1 MNTEGK
7 KYPRIFSISTIGIRN
22 HNNCDFLI
30 HPIRTDFTGDGGTGK
45 SLVGADLPQLI
56 LTAGKF
62 YKSATK
68 SDKPR
73 EYNELPLNNIGY
85 AFLNIEKEPNRF
97 LVIGVMIK
105 KSPKALYPFIISS
118 EIGLSATDDIKTSRI
133 KLFDKIVRFKDFIV
147 NNEIPTIEN
156 AKKHLEK
163 HGLYLKDFYHKST
176 DYHKILF
183 DNKILHLDISS
194 DDNLQKQYANTL
206 QALSRGDSIETKG
219 MKFKK
224 FLFQYEDD
232 IAKKFNDQSKEIE
245 NNQIIYQNDWRT
257 HNTLLKK
264 KNYLLKLVSLK
275 KSMSEAFEM
284 RLKYETTYYQQQ
296 QEKKQSELKKLTE
309 QFYQTELELLIINQS
324 KFNIE
329 KKSLTD
335 KIRKDDSDL
344 SVARTKYDEATT
356 KLTEIAIELSNI
368 EDIVKTIG
376 DELSIF
382 KITND
387 KVEAVN
393 NWLKVYTSIERTK
406 EKFTQQ
412 NSIKIQSEK
421 LKQLNT
427 FLNSNKLTN
436 IFESSLFSKSV
447 KDAVIHYSNEKSKI
461 EDEIKN
467 IKKLK
472 DIFANQNPESFAGYV
487 LQNSI
492 TLNEVQEALLFEF
505 AVNPTKFSE
514 TENYI
519 LDPKLFL
526 ENFKNGEKT
535 QNGFVVNLSGLSYH
549 IKERNNY
556 IFNDTQ
562 KLKIELEQIGN
573 DYNQAIKKLE
583 IQLIEIEKFD
593 LLTDNFKY
601 SEEHLS
607 AYKNRVEINQFIIDS
622 NLNITDEDFN
632 NWIGEYENNLFLNEE
647 SKIQIL
653 FKSKQAEY
661 ENKLGLKNTSDTRK
675 TSYLLEQISQKEKIA
690 KLEPEIEK
698 QNTRLNLI
706 NNVELISIDNQIIN
720 WSAVEENP
728 FVENQE
734 NIIIKVQNQYKKED
748 NIQSLDTTEKPLL
761 TKKGGLNS
769 DINTIKNELPF
780 LSEKLENKKEEY
792 ISHFKIEFNPDML
805 LIETIVF
812 DKLTWLTTN
821 QNTTKQEYENRYSDL
836 LDNEEMKEFLKDSVE
851 IKEHNFDLKTII
863 NVLIPKAIITDLEN
877 PEKSLE
883 SDIETQ
889 LAELNRKLQELN
901 KEEARKIYNT
911 IKELK
916 NRVDKQIEFI
926 EKTQAVLKDFT
937 LSSHHRVKIQ
947 FNPSDDYKID
957 WIEKFN
963 KDVQSVNFT
972 DSLFGE
978 KDKVTAQELLEK
990 TFKKY
995 CPNRFDSKASEI
1007 LNPFN
1012 YYDVSAII
1020 VDPFDIESPGSAGQ
1034 NYGKLALLC
1043 IVTLSINEGRLKNT
1057 FDKIGEG
1064 IRILPIDEVGGLG
1077 SNFDMLYDIAQ
1088 KLDYQIFTMTIKSQD
1103 LDFEDGKQICYE
1115 FIPNSNPEYANI
1127 NEGVQATF
1135 SKSGLIDDINTHFED
1150 KIFKIEIEK

>member
-45 SLVGADLPQLI
+45 SLVAADLPQLI

-85 AFLNIEKEPNRF
+85 AFLNIEKEHNKF

-118 EIGLSATDDIKTSRI
+118 EIGLSATDEIKTSKI
-133 KLFDKIVRFKDFIV
+133 KLFNKIVRFKDFIV

-163 HGLYLKDFYHKST
+163 QGLYLKEFYHKAT

-183 DNKILHLDISS
+183 DNKILHLDIST
-194 DDNLQKQYANTL
+194 DDKLQKQYANTL

-232 IAKKFNDQSKEIE
+232 IAKKFIDQSKEIE
-245 NNQIIYQNDWRT
+245 NNQKIYQNDWRT

-275 KSMSEAFEM
+275 KSKVEAFQM
-284 RLKYETTYYQQQ
+284 RLNHETTYYHQQ
-296 QEKKQSELKKLTE
+296 QEKKQSELKKLIE

-324 KFNIE
+324 KFHLE
-329 KKSLTD
+329 KNDLID
-335 KIRKDDSDL
+335 KTKKDVADL
-344 SVARTKYDEATT
+344 SIAKTKHIEASTS
-356 KLTEIAIELSNI
+356 LAAIETELSNI
-368 EDIVKTIG
+368 EEIVKAVEV
-376 DELSIF
+376 ELGLLKAI
-382 KITND
+382 ND
-387 KVEAVN
+387 KVQKVS
-393 NWLKVYTSIERTK
+393 NWLKVYNTIEKTR
-406 EKFTQQ
+406 EKYIQQ
-412 NSIKIQSEK
+412 NNIKIQTEK

-427 FLNSNKLTN
+427 FLNENKL
-436 IFESSLFSKSV
+436 ISAFESSLFSKSV
-447 KDAVIHYSNEKSKI
+447 KDAVIHYSTEKSRI

-467 IKKLK
+467 ITKLK

-492 TLNEVQEALLFEF
+492 SLNEVQEALLFEF

-535 QNGFVVNLSGLSYH
+535 QNGFVVNLSGLHYH
-549 IKERNNY
+549 IEKRNNY
-556 IFNDTQ
+556 IFYDTQ
-562 KLKIELEQIGN
+562 KLKIELKQIGN
-573 DYNQAIKKLE
+573 NYNEAIKKLE
-583 IQLIEIEKFD
+583 IQLTEIEKFD
-593 LLTDNFKY
+593 LLTDKFKY
-601 SEEHLS
+601 SEEHLL
-607 AYKNRVEINQFIIDS
+607 AYKNREEINHFTIDS
-622 NLNITDEDFN
+622 NLNITDEDFHN
-632 NWIGEYENNLFLNEE
+632 AVLEYENNLAFSEAD
-647 SKIQIL
+647 KIHIL
-653 FKSKQAEY
+653 FKSKQSEY

-675 TSYLLEQISQKEKIA
+675 TGFLLEQTTQKEKLDR
-690 KLEPEIEK
+690 LEPEIEK
-698 QNTRLNLI
+698 QNTKLNFI
-706 NNVELISIDNQIIN
+706 NTVELVAIDAQIIN
-720 WSAVEENP
+720 WTSKSENP
-728 FVENQE
+728 FINNRES
-734 NIIIKVQNQYKKED
+734 IILKVQNQYKKD
-748 NIQSLDTTEKPLL
+748 DSVQSLNSAEKPLL
-761 TKKGGLNS
+761 TKKGELNS
-769 DINTIKNELPF
+769 DINTVKNELPNMSSN
-780 LSEKLENKKEEY
+780 LEKKKEEY
-792 ISHFKIEFNPDML
+792 ISYFKVEFNPDN
-805 LIETIVF
+805 LIETVSF
-812 DKLTWLTTN
+812 EKVTDLKSSQGSTERSYKEKYN
-821 QNTTKQEYENRYSDL
+821 DL
-836 LDNEEMKEFLKDSVE
+836 LENEEMKEFLKDSVE
-851 IKEHNFDLKTII
+851 IKQHNFDLKTII
-863 NVLIPKAIITDLEN
+863 NVLIPKAIITDIDNPENSLEN
-877 PEKSLE
+877 
-883 SDIETQ
+883 DIENQ
-889 LAELNRKLQELN
+889 LSELQTKLKNLN
-901 KEEARKIYNT
+901 IEDAKKIYNT
-911 IKELK
+911 VKDLK
-916 NRVDKQIEFI
+916 IRVGKQIVFI
-926 EKTQAVLKDFT
+926 EKAQAVLKDFR
-937 LSSHHRVKIQ
+937 LSSHNRVKIQ
-947 FNPSDDYKID
+947 FNPSADFNIE

-963 KDVQSVNFT
+963 RDIEKANFI
-972 DSLFGE
+972 DNLFGE

-990 TFKKY
+990 AFRKY
-995 CPNRFDSKASEI
+995 CPHKFDARADEI

-1020 VDPFDIESPGSAGQ
+1020 VDPFDVESPGSAGQ

-1043 IVTLSINEGRLKNT
+1043 IITLSINEGRLKNT

-1115 FIPNSNPEYANI
+1115 FIPNSNPEFANI

-1150 KIFKIEIEK
+1150 NIFKIELDR

>member
-7 KYPRIFSISTIGIRN
+7 KYPRIFSISTVGIRN

-45 SLVGADLPQLI
+45 SLIGADLPQLI
-56 LTAGKF
+56 LTAGNS

-73 EYNELPLNNIGY
+73 EYNELPINNLGY
-85 AFLNIEKEPNRF
+85 AFFNIEKEHNKF
-97 LVIGVMIK
+97 LVIGIMIK
-105 KSPKALYPFIISS
+105 KSPKAIYPFIISS
-118 EIGLSATDDIKTSRI
+118 EIGLSASDDIKTSKI

-147 NNEIPTIEN
+147 NNEIPTIDN
-156 AKKHLEK
+156 LKKHLEK
-163 HGLYLKDFYHKST
+163 QGLFLKDFYHKSK

-194 DDNLQKQYANTL
+194 DDKLQKQYANTL

-232 IAKKFNDQSKEIE
+232 IAKKFSDQSKEIE
-245 NNQIIYQNDWRT
+245 NNQKIYQNDWRT

-264 KNYLLKLVSLK
+264 KNHLIKLVSLK
-275 KSMSEAFEM
+275 GIMTESFEM
-284 RLKYETTYYQQQ
+284 RLNFETAYYHQQ
-296 QEKKQSELKKLTE
+296 QEKKQGELKKLTE
-309 QFYQTELELLIINQS
+309 QFYQTELELLIITQS

-329 KKSLTD
+329 KNGLIGKTE
-335 KIRKDDSDL
+335 KDTRDL
-344 SVARTKYDEATT
+344 SVAKTKYTEARNN
-356 KLTEIAIELSNI
+356 LSEIETELSNI
-368 EDIVKTIG
+368 GKIIDDVQKEYDALKTI
-376 DELSIF
+376 
-382 KITND
+382 ND
-387 KVEAVN
+387 KVEKVS
-393 NWLKVYTSIERTK
+393 NWLKVYNSIENTRTK
-406 EKFTQQ
+406 FIQQ
-412 NSIKIQSEK
+412 NSIKIQTEK

-427 FLNSNKLTN
+427 FLNENKLN
-436 IFESSLFSKSV
+436 YIFESSLFSTSV
-447 KDAVIHYSNEKSKI
+447 KDAVIHYSNEKI
-461 EDEIKN
+461 RIGDEITN

-472 DIFANQNPESFAGYV
+472 DIFDNQNPESFAGYV
-487 LQNSI
+487 LKNSI
-492 TLNEVQEALLFEF
+492 SLNEVQEALLFEF
-505 AVNPTKFSE
+505 AVNPTKFNE

-526 ENFKNGEKT
+526 ENFKNEEKT
-535 QNGFVVNLSGLSYH
+535 TNGFVVNLSGLHYH
-549 IKERNNY
+549 IKSRPNY
-556 IFNDTQ
+556 IFNDAK
-562 KLKIELEQIGN
+562 KLKLELENIGN
-573 DYNQAIKKLE
+573 DYNEAIKKLE
-583 IQLIEIEKFD
+583 AQLTQIDKLD
-593 LLTDNFKY
+593 LLTDVFKY
-601 SEEHLS
+601 SEEHLL
-607 AYKNRVEINQFIIDS
+607 AYKNREEINQFVIDP

-632 NWIGEYENNLFLNEE
+632 NAILEYQRDESLNEE
-647 SKIQIL
+647 KKIDVL
-653 FKSKQAEY
+653 FKIKQAEY
-661 ENKLGLKNTSDTRK
+661 QEKLTLRGSSDTRK
-675 TSYLLEQISQKEKIA
+675 TGFLLAQTTQEKEIE
-690 KLEPEIEK
+690 KLKPEIEK
-698 QNTRLNLI
+698 QNKRLDFI
-706 NNVELISIDNQIIN
+706 TNVELVAIEAKIIG
-720 WSAVEENP
+720 WEN
-728 FVENQE
+728 EAKN
-734 NIIIKVQNQYKKED
+734 
-748 NIQSLDTTEKPLL
+748 PLKNNL
-761 TKKGGLNS
+761 GTTKKRFE
-769 DINTIKNELPF
+769 IKYKNELDSNNLTDQTIK
-780 LSEKLENKKEEY
+780 LSKEIGGIEQEIKNINEVLPHTINTYNKKQADY
-792 ISHFKIEFNPDML
+792 ICYFKIEFNPDI
-805 LIETIVF
+805 LIETVSL
-812 DKLTWLTTN
+812 DKVNELITN
-821 QNTTKQEYENRYSDL
+821 QNSTERGYKDKYNDL
-836 LDNEEMKEFLKDSVE
+836 IENEEMKEFLKDSVE

-863 NVLIPKAIITDLEN
+863 NVLIPKAIITDVEN

-926 EKTQAVLKDFT
+926 EKAQAVLKDFK
-937 LSSHHRVKIQ
+937 LSSHNRVKMQ
-947 FNPSDDYKID
+947 FNPSDDFKID

-963 KDVQSVNFT
+963 KDLQSLNFT

-995 CPNRFDSKASEI
+995 CPNKFDAKANEI

-1043 IVTLSINEGRLKNT
+1043 IITLSINEGRLRNT

-1135 SKSGLIDDINTHFED
+1135 SKNGLIDDINTHFED
-1150 KIFKIEIEK
+1150 NIFKIEVAQ

>member
-1 MNTEGK
+1 MNIEGK

-45 SLVGADLPQLI
+45 SLIGADLPQLI

-85 AFLNIEKEPNRF
+85 AFLNIEKEHNRF

-118 EIGLSATDDIKTSRI
+118 EIGLTASDDAKNSKI
-133 KLFDKIVRFKDFIV
+133 KLFDKIVRFKDLIV

-156 AKKHLEK
+156 LKNHLDK
-163 HGLYLKDFYHKST
+163 QGLYLKDFYHKST

-183 DNKILHLDISS
+183 DNKLLHIDIST
-194 DDNLQKQYANTL
+194 DDKLQKQYANTL

-232 IAKKFNDQSKEIE
+232 IAKKFYDQSKEIE
-245 NNQIIYQNDWRT
+245 NNQKIYQNDWKT

-275 KSMSEAFEM
+275 KAMTEAFEM
-284 RLKYETTYYQQQ
+284 RLNYETVFYHQQKD
-296 QEKKQSELKKLTE
+296 KKQGEFKKLTE
-309 QFYQTELELLIINQS
+309 QFFECELQLLIINQS

-329 KKSLTD
+329 KNGLIAKTI
-335 KIRKDDSDL
+335 K
-344 SVARTKYDEATT
+344 DEADKFVAQT
-356 KLTEIAIELSNI
+356 KHNDATSKLEEIAIELSNI
-368 EDIVKTIG
+368 GKIIDDVQSEFNA
-376 DELSIF
+376 F
-382 KITND
+382 KIIND
-387 KVEAVN
+387 KVEKVS
-393 NWLKVYTSIERTK
+393 NWLKVYNSIAKTN

-412 NSIKIQSEK
+412 NSIKIQTEK
-421 LKQLNT
+421 LKQLNR
-427 FLNSNKLTN
+427 FVNENKITAA
-436 IFESSLFSKSV
+436 FKSSLFFKSV
-447 KDAVIHYSNEKSKI
+447 KDAVIHYSTEKSRI
-461 EDEIKN
+461 EDEIRG
-467 IKKLK
+467 IRKLK
-472 DIFANQNPESFAGYV
+472 DIFNNQNPESFAGYV
-487 LQNSI
+487 LQNYIS
-492 TLNEVQEALLFEF
+492 LNEVQEALLFEF
-505 AVNPTKFSE
+505 AVNPTIFNE

-519 LDPKLFL
+519 LHPKQFL
-526 ENFKNGEKT
+526 ENFKNGDKSPT
-535 QNGFVVNLSGLSYH
+535 GFVVNLSGLHYH
-549 IKERNNY
+549 IKSRPNY
-556 IFNDTQ
+556 IFSDTK
-562 KLKIELEQIGN
+562 KLKLELENIGN
-573 DYNQAIKKLE
+573 NYNEAIKRLE
-583 IQLIEIEKFD
+583 TLLTEISKFD
-593 LLTDNFKY
+593 LLTDTFKY
-601 SEEHLS
+601 SEEHLL
-607 AYKNRVEINQFIIDS
+607 AYEKREEINQFVLDP
-622 NLNITDEDFN
+622 NLNITYEDFAN
-632 NWIGEYENNLFLNEE
+632 AILEYENNSALNDEN
-647 SKIQIL
+647 KIYVL
-653 FKSKQAEY
+653 FKKKQAEY

-675 TSYLLEQISQKEKIA
+675 TTFKLEQIAHKEKID

-698 QNTRLNLI
+698 QNKRIDFITK
-706 NNVELISIDNQIIN
+706 VELVAIDTKIIN
-720 WSAVEENP
+720 WASEVENP
-728 FVENQE
+728 FLKNHESE
-734 NIIIKVQNQYKKED
+734 ILKVQNLYKKEEEIEELD
-748 NIQSLDTTEKPLL
+748 KAKDKLLPNKGRFEAELKAIQ
-761 TKKGGLNS
+761 
-769 DINTIKNELPF
+769 NELPF
-780 LSEKLENKKEEY
+780 LIQNLEKKKGEY
-792 ISHFKIEFNPDML
+792 ISYFKVELNPDI
-805 LIETIVF
+805 LIEVITL
-812 DKLTWLTTN
+812 DKITELTTS
-821 QNTTKQEYENRYSDL
+821 QNSTDRVYKDKYTDL
-836 LDNEEMKEFLKDSVE
+836 LENEEMKEFLKDSVE

-863 NVLIPKAIITDLEN
+863 NVLIPKAIITDIEN

-883 SDIETQ
+883 SDIENQ

-926 EKTQAVLKDFT
+926 EKAQAVLKDFK
-937 LSSHHRVKIQ
+937 LSSHNRVKIQ
-947 FNPSDDYKID
+947 FNPSEDYKID
-957 WIEKFN
+957 WIEKFYN
-963 KDVQSVNFT
+963 DLQSINFT

-995 CPNRFDSKASEI
+995 CPNKLDAKADEI

-1020 VDPFDIESPGSAGQ
+1020 VDPFDVESPGSAGQ

-1043 IVTLSINEGRLKNT
+1043 IITLSINEGRLKNT

-1064 IRILPIDEVGGLG
+1064 LRILPIDEVGGLG

-1115 FIPNSNPEYANI
+1115 FIPNSNPAFAHI

-1135 SKSGLIDDINTHFED
+1135 SKLGLIDDINTHFED
-1150 KIFKIEIEK
+1150 NIFKIEV

>member
-85 AFLNIEKEPNRF
+85 AFLNIEKEPNKF

-163 HGLYLKDFYHKST
+163 QGLYLKDFYHKST

-245 NNQIIYQNDWRT
+245 NNQKIYQNDWRT

-275 KSMSEAFEM
+275 KSMTEAFEM
-284 RLKYETTYYQQQ
+284 RLKYETAYYQQQ
-296 QEKKQSELKKLTE
+296 QEKKQTELKKLTE

-335 KIRKDDSDL
+335 KMRKDESDL
-344 SVARTKYDEATT
+344 SVAKTKYDEATT
-356 KLTEIAIELSNI
+356 KLAEIAIELSNI

-376 DELSIF
+376 DELSIL
-382 KITND
+382 KIKND

-406 EKFTQQ
+406 EKFTEQ

-427 FLNSNKLTN
+427 FLNENKL
-436 IFESSLFSKSV
+436 ISVFESSLFSKSV
-447 KDAVIHYSNEKSKI
+447 KDAVIHYSNEKSRI
-461 EDEIKN
+461 DDEIKN

-472 DIFANQNPESFAGYV
+472 DIFNNQNPESFAGYI
-487 LQNSI
+487 LKNSI
-492 TLNEVQEALLFEF
+492 SLNEVQEALLFEF

-573 DYNQAIKKLE
+573 NYNEAIKKLK
-583 IQLIEIEKFD
+583 IQLAEIGKFD
-593 LLTDNFKY
+593 LLTDSFKY
-601 SEEHLS
+601 SEEHLL
-607 AYKNRVEINQFIIDS
+607 AYKNREEINQFIIDP
-622 NLNITDEDFN
+622 NLNITNEDFN
-632 NWIGEYENNLFLNEE
+632 NWIIEYKNNLSLDEGN
-647 SKIQIL
+647 KIHVL
-653 FKSKQAEY
+653 FEIKQTEY

-675 TSYLLEQISQKEKIA
+675 TSSIQEQTTQKEKID

-698 QNTRLNLI
+698 QNKRLDFI
-706 NNVELISIDNQIIN
+706 NNVELVAID
-720 WSAVEENP
+720 
-728 FVENQE
+728 
-734 NIIIKVQNQYKKED
+734 IKVIDWENEIKNPLNRNLEGIKKRFE
-748 NIQSLDTTEKPLL
+748 IKY
-761 TKKGGLNS
+761 
-769 DINTIKNELPF
+769 KNELDNNNLTNQTIK
-780 LSEKLENKKEEY
+780 LSKDIGGCEQEIKNINQILPHTIDSYNNKKEEY

-812 DKLTWLTTN
+812 DKLTGLITN
-821 QNTTKQEYENRYSDL
+821 QNTTKQEYENRYNDL
-836 LDNEEMKEFLKDSVE
+836 LENEEMKEFLKDSVE

-863 NVLIPKAIITDLEN
+863 TVLIPKAIITDIEN
-877 PEKSLE
+877 PEQSLE

-926 EKTQAVLKDFT
+926 EKTHAVLKDFT

-947 FNPSDDYKID
+947 FNLSDDYKID

-995 CPNRFDSKASEI
+995 CPNKFDAKASEI

-1020 VDPFDIESPGSAGQ
+1020 VDPSDIESPGSAGQ

-1127 NEGVQATF
+1127 NAGVQATF

-1150 KIFKIEIEK
+1150 KIFKIEVEK

>member
-7 KYPRIFSISTIGIRN
+7 KHPRIFSISTIGIRN

-245 NNQIIYQNDWRT
+245 NNQKIYQNDWRT

-275 KSMSEAFEM
+275 KRMTEAFEM

-309 QFYQTELELLIINQS
+309 QFYRTELELLIINQS

-329 KKSLTD
+329 KKSLTH
-335 KIRKDDSDL
+335 KIRIDDSDL

-356 KLTEIAIELSNI
+356 KLEEIAIELSNI

-583 IQLIEIEKFD
+583 IQLTEIEKFD

-720 WSAVEENP
+720 WSAIEENP

-748 NIQSLDTTEKPLL
+748 KIQSLDTTEKPLL

-812 DKLTWLTTN
+812 DKLTGLTTN
-821 QNTTKQEYENRYSDL
+821 QNTTKQEYENRYNDL

-1150 KIFKIEIEK
+1150 KIFKI

>member
-7 KYPRIFSISTIGIRN
+7 KYPRIFSISTVGIRN

-45 SLVGADLPQLI
+45 SLIGADLPQLI
-56 LTAGKF
+56 LTAGNS

-73 EYNELPLNNIGY
+73 EYNELPLNNLGY
-85 AFLNIEKEPNRF
+85 AFLNIEKEHNKF

-118 EIGLSATDDIKTSRI
+118 EIGLSASDDAKISKI

-163 HGLYLKDFYHKST
+163 QGLFLKDFYHKSK

-194 DDNLQKQYANTL
+194 DDKLQKQYANTL

-232 IAKKFNDQSKEIE
+232 IAKKFSDQSKEIE
-245 NNQIIYQNDWRT
+245 NNQKVYQNDWRT
-257 HNTLLKK
+257 HNALLKK
-264 KNYLLKLVSLK
+264 KNYLIKLVSLK
-275 KSMSEAFEM
+275 KNKVEAFEM
-284 RLKYETTYYQQQ
+284 RLNYETTYYHQQ
-296 QEKKQSELKKLTE
+296 QEKKQIELKKLIE

-324 KFNIE
+324 KLNLEKNGLIE
-329 KKSLTD
+329 KTN
-335 KIRKDDSDL
+335 KDVADL
-344 SVARTKYDEATT
+344 SVANTKHNEATIN
-356 KLTEIAIELSNI
+356 LAAIETELNNI
-368 EDIVKTIG
+368 EEIVKAV
-376 DELSIF
+376 DVELGFLKAI
-382 KITND
+382 ND
-387 KVEAVN
+387 KVQKVS
-393 NWLKVYTSIERTK
+393 NWLKVYNTIQKTR

-412 NSIKIQSEK
+412 NNIKIQTEK

-427 FLNSNKLTN
+427 FLNENKLLPS
-436 IFESSLFSKSV
+436 FESSLFTKSV
-447 KDAVIHYSNEKSKI
+447 KEAVIHYSTEKIRI

-472 DIFANQNPESFAGYV
+472 EIFNNQNPVSFAGYV
-487 LQNSI
+487 LKNSI
-492 TLNEVQEALLFEF
+492 SLNEIQEALLFEF
-505 AVNPTKFSE
+505 AVNPTKFDE

-535 QNGFVVNLSGLSYH
+535 ANGFVINLSGLHYH
-549 IKERNNY
+549 INSRQNY
-556 IFNDTQ
+556 IFSDTK
-562 KLKIELEQIGN
+562 KLKLELEKIGN
-573 DYNQAIKKLE
+573 DYNEAIKKLE
-583 IQLIEIEKFD
+583 NQLAEIGKYD
-593 LLTDNFKY
+593 LLTDKFKY
-601 SEEHLS
+601 SEEHLL
-607 AYKNRVEINQFIIDS
+607 AYKNREEINQFVIDP
-622 NLNITDEDFN
+622 NLNITDEDLN
-632 NWIGEYENNLFLNEE
+632 IAILEYENNLALDEAD
-647 SKIQIL
+647 KIHIL
-653 FKSKQAEY
+653 FKAKQKEY

-675 TSYLLEQISQKEKIA
+675 TAFLLEQATQKEKID
-690 KLEPEIEK
+690 KLEPEIER
-698 QNTRLNLI
+698 QNKRLEFI
-706 NNVELISIDNQIIN
+706 ENVELSAIDVKVIGWENDIKNPLKINLEAIKKRLQFKYQNELDSNNLTEETIKLSKDIGGIEQEIKNINQILPHTID
-720 WSAVEENP
+720 SC
-728 FVENQE
+728 
-734 NIIIKVQNQYKKED
+734 
-748 NIQSLDTTEKPLL
+748 
-761 TKKGGLNS
+761 TK
-769 DINTIKNELPF
+769 
-780 LSEKLENKKEEY
+780 KKEEY
-792 ISHFKIEFNPDML
+792 ISHFKVEFNPDS
-805 LIETIVF
+805 LIETVSLEKVTALKSSQESTERSYT
-812 DKLTWLTTN
+812 DKYN
-821 QNTTKQEYENRYSDL
+821 DL
-836 LDNEEMKEFLKDSVE
+836 LENEEMKEFLKDSVE
-851 IKEHNFDLKTII
+851 IKEHNYDLKTII
-863 NVLIPKAIITDLEN
+863 NVLIPKAIITDIDNPENSLEN
-877 PEKSLE
+877 
-883 SDIETQ
+883 DIENQ
-889 LAELNRKLQELN
+889 LAELQRKLQELN
-901 KEEARKIYNT
+901 KEEASKIYNT

-916 NRVDKQIEFI
+916 IRVDKQIEFI
-926 EKTQAVLKDFT
+926 EKAQAVLKDFK
-937 LSSHHRVKIQ
+937 LSSHNRVKIQ
-947 FNPSDDYKID
+947 FNLSDDFKID
-957 WIEKFN
+957 WIEKFK

-995 CPNRFDSKASEI
+995 CPNKFDAKANEI

-1020 VDPFDIESPGSAGQ
+1020 VDPFDVESPGSAGQ

-1043 IVTLSINEGRLKNT
+1043 IITLSINEGRLKNT

-1115 FIPNSNPEYANI
+1115 FIPNSNPEFANI

-1150 KIFKIEIEK
+1150 NIFKIELDR

>member
-1 MNTEGK
+1 MNTQGK
-7 KYPRIFSISTIGIRN
+7 KYPRIFSISTVGIRN

-45 SLVGADLPQLI
+45 SLIGADLPQLI
-56 LTAGKF
+56 LTAGNS

-73 EYNELPLNNIGY
+73 EYNELPLSNIGY
-85 AFLNIEKEPNRF
+85 AFLNIEKEHNKF

-118 EIGLSATDDIKTSRI
+118 EIGLSASDDAKTSKI

-163 HGLYLKDFYHKST
+163 QGLFLKDFYHKSK

-183 DNKILHLDISS
+183 DNKILHLDIST
-194 DDNLQKQYANTL
+194 DDKLQKQYANTL

-232 IAKKFNDQSKEIE
+232 IAKKFSDQSKEIE
-245 NNQIIYQNDWRT
+245 NNQKVYQNDWRT
-257 HNTLLKK
+257 HNALLKK
-264 KNYLLKLVSLK
+264 KNYLIKLVSLK
-275 KSMSEAFEM
+275 KSKVESFEM
-284 RLKYETTYYQQQ
+284 RLNYETTYYHQQ
-296 QEKKQSELKKLTE
+296 QEKKQIELKKLIE

-324 KFNIE
+324 KFSLE
-329 KKSLTD
+329 KNGLID
-335 KIRKDDSDL
+335 KIMKDEAEL
-344 SVARTKYDEATT
+344 FVARGRYNQATT
-356 KLTEIAIELSNI
+356 NLTGIETELSNI
-368 EDIVKTIG
+368 GEIIG
-376 DELSIF
+376 RVQKEFDAL
-382 KITND
+382 KIIND
-387 KVEAVN
+387 KVEKIT
-393 NWLKVYTSIERTK
+393 NWLKVYNSIEKIK

-412 NSIKIQSEK
+412 NSIKNQTEK
-421 LKQLNT
+421 LKHLNT
-427 FLNSNKLTN
+427 FLNENELIST
-436 IFESSLFSKSV
+436 FESSLYSKSV
-447 KDAVIHYSNEKSKI
+447 KDAVIHYSNEKIRI

-472 DIFANQNPESFAGYV
+472 DIFNNQNPESFAGYV
-487 LQNSI
+487 LKNAIS
-492 TLNEVQEALLFEF
+492 LNEIQEALLFEF
-505 AVNPTKFSE
+505 AVNPTKFDE

-535 QNGFVVNLSGLSYH
+535 ANGFVISLSGLYFH
-549 IKERNNY
+549 IKSRPNY
-556 IFNDTQ
+556 IFNDTK
-562 KLKIELEQIGN
+562 KLKLELEKIGN
-573 DYNQAIKKLE
+573 DYNEAIKKLE
-583 IQLIEIEKFD
+583 IQLYEIGRFD
-593 LLTDNFKY
+593 LLIDNFKY
-601 SEEHLS
+601 SEEHLL
-607 AYKNRVEINQFIIDS
+607 AHNNQEEINQFVIDS
-622 NLNITDEDFN
+622 NLNITVEDFN
-632 NWIGEYENNLFLNEE
+632 DAILEYENNLALNEGD
-647 SKIQIL
+647 KIQTL
-653 FKSKQAEY
+653 FKSKQTEY

-675 TSYLLEQISQKEKIA
+675 AGFVIEQTTQKVKID
-690 KLEPEIEK
+690 KLEPEIES
-698 QNTRLNLI
+698 QNKRLDF
-706 NNVELISIDNQIIN
+706 IDNQELVLINIQITN
-720 WSAVEENP
+720 WSAIEENP
-728 FVENQE
+728 FVKTHES
-734 NIIIKVQNQYKKED
+734 IILKVQNQYEKED
-748 NIQSLDTTEKPLL
+748 NIQALYNAEKPLL
-761 TKKGGLNS
+761 TKKGELNS
-769 DINTIKNELPF
+769 NINTAKNELPYMSSN
-780 LSEKLENKKEEY
+780 LEKKKEEY
-792 ISHFKIEFNPDML
+792 ISYFKVEFNPDS
-805 LIETIVF
+805 LIETVSF
-812 DKLTWLTTN
+812 EKVTALKSSQESTERSYTDKYN
-821 QNTTKQEYENRYSDL
+821 DL
-836 LDNEEMKEFLKDSVE
+836 LENEEMKEFLKDSVE
-851 IKEHNFDLKTII
+851 IKEHNYDLKTII
-863 NVLIPKAIITDLEN
+863 NVLIPKAIITDIDNPENSLEN
-877 PEKSLE
+877 
-883 SDIETQ
+883 DIENQ
-889 LAELNRKLQELN
+889 LAELQRKLQELN
-901 KEEARKIYNT
+901 KEEASKIYNT

-916 NRVDKQIEFI
+916 IRVDKQIEFI
-926 EKTQAVLKDFT
+926 EKAQAVLKDFK
-937 LSSHHRVKIQ
+937 LSSHNRVKIQ
-947 FNPSDDYKID
+947 FNPSDDFKID
-957 WIEKFN
+957 WIEKFK

-995 CPNRFDSKASEI
+995 CPNKFDAKANEI

-1020 VDPFDIESPGSAGQ
+1020 VDPFDVESPGSAGQ

-1043 IVTLSINEGRLKNT
+1043 IITLSINEGRLKNT

-1150 KIFKIEIEK
+1150 NIFKIEIA